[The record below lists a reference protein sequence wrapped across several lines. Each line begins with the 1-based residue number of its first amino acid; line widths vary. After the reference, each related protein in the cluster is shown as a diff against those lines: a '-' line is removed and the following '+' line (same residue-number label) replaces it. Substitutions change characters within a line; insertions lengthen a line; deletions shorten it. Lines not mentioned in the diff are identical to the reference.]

1 MELQIGSYY
10 MVMVGY
16 KVFPGTVFAAPG
28 GPVFALPVFMPID
41 QALHYNSS

>member
-1 MELQIGSYY
+1 MQVKSRGYY
-10 MVMVGY
+10 IQMGAG